1 MRRKSSSR
9 RCSEIRASALE
20 LANVDVS
27 HIEEQKEEST
37 VIQDQEPSS
46 DYSSSADYGDD
57 LDEK

>member
-1 MRRKSSSR
+1 V
-9 RCSEIRASALE
+9 A
-20 LANVDVS
+20 VG

-57 LDEK
+57 LDEKQSESANNNQLETN